1 MKLRYLKLYT
11 PFRGLPAGFEVKFPE
26 NEATQNIEPYCLVG
40 LNGSGKSN
48 LLQVLAEMFYAV
60 EKYVIEN
67 QKSTVP
73 FKLTLPNINYG
84 FEIEYQNAKDL
95 YHIEQKPNETPAVDI
110 FLNDEWISK
119 GNTDT
124 DYLPQR
130 IIGYS
135 SGMNELLSN
144 PFIKMDFY
152 YFDEFQD
159 RVKNI
164 NFASIDVNRMF
175 FMDYDSNQMVVL
187 ANFLIPSQ
195 EDDTHLDILN
205 KELKINDLN
214 SFSITIRKRQYN
226 GEPIEFPSEL
236 NQAIVWL
243 ERCATCHY
251 TEKEGKIDVIRLD
264 FWVNDA
270 TKQAFRRH
278 FRTSFELF
286 RYLYLLRLLNIHAFT
301 PTLRKTVKEAGQGVN
316 LSALIPK
323 PEASQLVFSINE
335 ITFWK
340 KDIAQ
345 PIYYKQLSDG
355 EHQLL
360 HVLGAIILFDTEGTL
375 FLLDEPE
382 THFNPE
388 WRSKF
393 VSLMNQAIT
402 EKREQEIILTTHSP
416 FIISD
421 CKPERVFIFERNEK
435 NEVVYRKPDFN
446 TFGASVNLIT
456 EDIFD
461 KRESIAELA
470 NQEIIAI
477 KEKVKTLED
486 IDWAKGELMKFGESI
501 EKFEAY
507 NYLNRKRKELESQP
521 NL

>member
-1 MKLRYLKLYT
+1 MKLRYLKLHT

-26 NEATQNIEPYCLVG
+26 EEANQNIEPYCLVG

-48 LLQVLAEMFYAV
+48 LLQVLTEIFYYLERKTIDEKLKFNFDFVLLLKLNGDSLEQQNDYDGKTRKYDFLKISYLKDELVV
-60 EKYVIEN
+60 EGNV
-67 QKSTVP
+67 
-73 FKLTLPNINYG
+73 LGLNINNRS
-84 FEIEYQNAKDL
+84 I
-95 YHIEQKPNETPAVDI
+95 
-110 FLNDEWISK
+110 LN
-119 GNTDT
+119 
-124 DYLPQR
+124 R
-130 IIGYS
+130 VIGYS

-144 PFIKMDFY
+144 PFIKMDFH
-152 YFDEFQD
+152 YFDDFQD
-159 RVKNI
+159 RLKNRT
-164 NFASIDVNRMF
+164 FAAIDVNRMF

-195 EDDTHLDILN
+195 EDDTHIDII
-205 KELKINDLN
+205 KDELKIIDINC
-214 SFSITIRKRQYN
+214 FSITIRKRQYN
-226 GEPIEFPSEL
+226 GEAIDFPSEL
-236 NQAIVWL
+236 NQAINWL
-243 ERCATCHY
+243 ENCATCHY
-251 TEKEGKIDVIRLD
+251 TEKDGKIDVIRLD

-301 PTLRKTVKEAGQGVN
+301 PTLRKTVKEAGQEVN
-316 LSALIPK
+316 LSTLIPK

-340 KDIAQ
+340 KDVAL

-393 VSLMNQAIT
+393 VSLINKAVP

-421 CKPERVFIFERNEK
+421 CKPEKVFIFERNEK
-435 NEVVYRKPDFN
+435 NQVVYHKPDFN

-456 EDIFD
+456 LKVFGKKETISEVAMDRLRELKSDVEAGILSVEEAQKIIFNELGD
-461 KRESIAELA
+461 SVEKMLALDSINKLSQQ
-470 NQEIIAI
+470 NQ
-477 KEKVKTLED
+477 
-486 IDWAKGELMKFGESI
+486 
-501 EKFEAY
+501 
-507 NYLNRKRKELESQP
+507 
-521 NL
+521 

>member
-1 MKLRYLKLYT
+1 MKLKYLKLHT

-26 NEATQNIEPYCLVG
+26 NEDSQNIEPYCLVG

-48 LLQVLAEMFYAV
+48 LLQVLAEIFYFLERKTIDNTIKFDV
-60 EKYVIEN
+60 GFGMIFKITGDSLKQQNDYDGKTRKYDFVKISYTENELVIEGNTSDLNDLNKYVL
-67 QKSTVP
+67 K
-73 FKLTLPNINYG
+73 
-84 FEIEYQNAKDL
+84 
-95 YHIEQKPNETPAVDI
+95 
-110 FLNDEWISK
+110 
-119 GNTDT
+119 
-124 DYLPQR
+124 R

-144 PFIKMDFY
+144 PFIKMDFH

-243 ERCATCHY
+243 ESCATCYY

-323 PEASQLVFSINE
+323 PEASQLVFSMNE

-345 PIYYKQLSDG
+345 PIHYKQLSDG

-446 TFGASVNLIT
+446 TFGASVSLIA
-456 EDIFD
+456 EEVFN